1 MKRGQ
6 ASAFIIMG
14 LIILVIIVL
23 FFLNS
28 FNINPS
34 DELTEIKNIDQAQEA
49 IENCIE
55 ETTEEAFYT
64 QGLQGGVF
72 KLTNYSPTFTT
83 VYNLLTIE
91 EIESNI
97 EEYLNTNILD
107 CSHLLKDTEF
117 TIQEA
122 NIQTTASFQKEVE
135 IEVSWPVIIIN
146 EEKQQMVSEI
156 QTTFDLDFTSLYNTI
171 SLYYENEGFPLQPN
185 DYIVNIFPTEDYSEV
200 LIEITDTEYKFRIVK
215 QYL

>member
-14 LIILVIIVL
+14 LIIVVIVVL

-34 DELTEIKNIDQAQEA
+34 NEITEITNIDQAQEA
-49 IENCIE
+49 IESCIE
-55 ETTEEAFYT
+55 ETIEDAFHN

-72 KLTNYSPTFTT
+72 KLQNYSPTFTT
-83 VYNLLTIE
+83 IYDLLTIE
-91 EIESNI
+91 QMESNL
-97 EEYLNTNILD
+97 EEYLNENIPD
-107 CSHLLKDTEF
+107 CSSLLDDTEF
-117 TIQEA
+117 TIEQST
-122 NIQTTASFQKEVE
+122 IQTTASFKEEVE
-135 IEVSWPVIIIN
+135 IEVSWPAIIIN

-156 QTTFDLDFTSLYNTI
+156 QTTFDLNFISLYNTI
-171 SLYYENEGFPLQPN
+171 SLYYNNEGFPLQPN
-185 DYIVNIFPTEDYSEV
+185 DYIINIFTNNYEET